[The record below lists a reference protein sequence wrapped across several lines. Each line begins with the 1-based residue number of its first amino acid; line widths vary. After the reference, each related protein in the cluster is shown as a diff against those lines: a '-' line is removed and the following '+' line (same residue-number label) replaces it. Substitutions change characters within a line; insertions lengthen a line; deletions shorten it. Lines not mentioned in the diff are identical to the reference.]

1 MLGLRLGTGRGLE
14 LVLECELVWG
24 AGAGVG
30 IGMRAGVGA
39 GAAVGAGTG
48 VGVGAGAAVGAGAG
62 AGVGAGAETAETREI
77 RLDTPKI
84 RTLGQNGRLALKPTS
99 RIETGGIKWSVSKM
113 EKWTFALGD
122 RLYNHRFSFG
132 RMSKSSIFSEP

>member
-1 MLGLRLGTGRGLE
+1 MLRLRLGAGRGLE

-24 AGAGVG
+24 AGAAVG

-39 GAAVGAGTG
+39 GAAVGAGAG
-48 VGVGAGAAVGAGAG
+48 AGVGAGVAVGAGAG

-84 RTLGQNGRLALKPTS
+84 RTLGQNGRLALRLAVLTS
-99 RIETGGIKWSVSKM
+99 AGGIKM
-113 EKWTFALGD
+113 TTFKNRKSAIRSRAL
-122 RLYNHRFSFG
+122 LYNARFPSG
-132 RMSKSSIFSEP
+132 VSH

>member
-1 MLGLRLGTGRGLE
+1 MLRLRLGAGRGLE

-30 IGMRAGVGA
+30 IDMRAGVGA
-39 GAAVGAGTG
+39 GAAVGAGAG
-48 VGVGAGAAVGAGAG
+48 AGVGAGAAVGAGAG

-84 RTLGQNGRLALKPTS
+84 RTLGQNGRLALKPTVFV
-99 RIETGGIKWSVSKM
+99 ETGGFKM
-113 EKWTFALGD
+113 VGCKNG
-122 RLYNHRFSFG
+122 
-132 RMSKSSIFSEP
+132 KSPVCPRHPAIQFPLFLWKNE

>member
-1 MLGLRLGTGRGLE
+1 MLRLRLGAGRGLE

-39 GAAVGAGTG
+39 GAAVGAGAG
-48 VGVGAGAAVGAGAG
+48 AGVGAGAAVGAGAG

-77 RLDTPKI
+77 RLDLPKPAFWAKKVF
-84 RTLGQNGRLALKPTS
+84 RGPLAGGNVLLEALKWP
-99 RIETGGIKWSVSKM
+99 VAKM
-113 EKWTFALGD
+113 ENRLFAPAT
-122 RLYNHRFSFG
+122 RLYNSRFSCG
-132 RMSKSSIFSEP
+132 KMIKSSIFREP